1 MKKKLKELLSLER
14 ASVLFISLP
23 YFTFNYEH
31 IANSPFFSLP
41 QLLLII
47 IGLCAIDLSVKWL
60 INFLTN
66 KKAQLFSILIIY
78 FVILFFYGVYIS
90 DYFQKIINNQF
101 NIMIRGRSIIEIS
114 ILFFLG
120 FIIAIRKYSFY
131 YKYLNI
137 FFLFF
142 SITTLAH
149 SIQTKKQKPPLAF
162 KNNYIKVAKT
172 DTSNKPVILIITD
185 EYNSPDGLYKVLKDS
200 SIYLFSNQL
209 SEQGWIVNNSFYS
222 YEKSTI
228 HSLSSM
234 FNYNL
239 SKKYNYGTQEV
250 VDIGSSKLMHAAIA
264 DSFTKKDINII
275 NFGIFHIG
283 KSQFLTNMYMYSQNF
298 VEDVFF
304 NTIYYKLH
312 NNKIKVSGFAKS
324 YYPSE
329 PHNKY
334 IFNNLLDTLKQS
346 KQQKIFAYVHLL
358 LPHSP
363 FQFMPEFQLRSEN
376 NIINYYAFWNFTNK
390 KLKPLLGQLING
402 NKYRIILTG
411 DHGFRNDKRINPH
424 YTFTAFYGFE
434 KNSLDSLKSVQDLG
448 SLVYGSY

>member
-1 MKKKLKELLSLER
+1 
-14 ASVLFISLP
+14 
-23 YFTFNYEH
+23 
-31 IANSPFFSLP
+31 
-41 QLLLII
+41 
-47 IGLCAIDLSVKWL
+47 
-60 INFLTN
+60 
-66 KKAQLFSILIIY
+66 
-78 FVILFFYGVYIS
+78 
-90 DYFQKIINNQF
+90 
-101 NIMIRGRSIIEIS
+101 
-114 ILFFLG
+114 
-120 FIIAIRKYSFY
+120 
-131 YKYLNI
+131 
-137 FFLFF
+137 
-142 SITTLAH
+142 
-149 SIQTKKQKPPLAF
+149 
-162 KNNYIKVAKT
+162 
-172 DTSNKPVILIITD
+172 
-185 EYNSPDGLYKVLKDS
+185 VLKDS

-304 NTIYYKLH
+304 NTIYYKFH